1 MADSWIRGNFY
12 WKRNEKMKDSF
23 ENLYEV
29 LQLSPRADQLII
41 NKAYRLLAALYH
53 PDHKQTGDEE
63 KFKKVLKAYS
73 VLSDPA
79 QRMQYDNEYSRHM
92 AKAPGPLP
100 VVGQNGPG
108 PFATRFQQLTH
119 KEEPE
124 EDSSPRISE
133 RELRRLLLLALYDV
147 RRNHPQ
153 EPEVNL
159 IVLAELVGSPISHL
173 EFSLW
178 YLKEKGFIKMDESA
192 NLMVTVIGVDYVEN
206 ELISGTEEKDQLYLP
221 EARVI
226 RHHGPSSS
234 MLRK

>member
-1 MADSWIRGNFY
+1 MR
-12 WKRNEKMKDSF
+12 EHF
-23 ENLYEV
+23 ENLYEI

-63 KFKKVLKAYS
+63 KFKKVLRAYS

-79 QRMQYDNEYSRHM
+79 QRMQYDQEYSRQM
-92 AKAPGPLP
+92 AKTPGPLP
-100 VVGQNGPG
+100 VLGQTGPG
-108 PFATRFQQLTH
+108 PFATKFQQLTN

-124 EDSSPRISE
+124 SDPFPRISE
-133 RELRRLLLLALYDV
+133 RELRNLLLLALYDV

-159 IVLAELVGSPISHL
+159 IVLAELVGSPINHL

-178 YLKEKGFIKMDESA
+178 YLKEKKFIKMDESA
-192 NLMVTVIGVDYVEN
+192 NLMITVLGVDHVEN
-206 ELISGTEEKDQLYLP
+206 ELISGTAEKDQLYLP
-221 EARVI
+221 EGREAH
-226 RHHGPSSS
+226 HHGPSSS
-234 MLRK
+234 LQRK